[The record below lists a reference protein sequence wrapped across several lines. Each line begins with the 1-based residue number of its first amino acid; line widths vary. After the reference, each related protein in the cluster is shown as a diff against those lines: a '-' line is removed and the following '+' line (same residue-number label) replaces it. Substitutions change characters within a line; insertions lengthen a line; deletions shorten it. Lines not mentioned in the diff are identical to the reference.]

1 MLKYVIRIL
10 GYLKPYKGLSA
21 LTILGIFLSSVGALA
36 EPWPLKI
43 IVDNVL
49 SNQPLPEPW
58 HTWFGWLEPQ
68 KVKFLIVVLLLG
80 LAVMLIHNLFTI
92 LTNYWDTKLEQKVI
106 LDFRSDLFRHAQR
119 LSLAFHDQ
127 KRSGMLIYAVNF
139 QADAAARVIMTVPQL
154 AQSALTLV
162 GMIYIT
168 YVINWQLAIVA
179 LGVVPFLYST
189 IDYYAKYIQPRL
201 NAVLTMEGES
211 LGIIHEAFSMFRVI
225 VAFGRES
232 HEYGRFRQQGERA
245 VEARI
250 RLTVRQTA
258 FTLSVNMITSIGTFV
273 VLGYGAYQVMR
284 GAITAGELL
293 IVLAYVSAVYQPLN
307 AISYTVGALQ
317 DSFAALRA
325 AYSVLDMQPDI
336 RDAPDA
342 EPLPECKGRVTFEH
356 VSFNYADRLETLNDI
371 SFDAQPGQI
380 VAIVGP
386 TGAGKTTLMSMI
398 PRFYDPREGRVMIDG
413 RDLRQI
419 TLASLREQ
427 ISLVLQE
434 PLLFSGTIAANINYG
449 RLEATMDEIIEAA
462 KDANA
467 HEFISKL
474 PQGYETELGE
484 RGAKLSGGERQRISV
499 ARAFLRNAPILIL
512 DEPTSSIDLKTEA
525 VILDALDR
533 LMVGRTTFMIAHRLS
548 TIRNAD
554 IILVMNE
561 GRLIER
567 GTHDELMRLDG
578 FYKQMH
584 DIQRRTRRRSTA
596 IIPDQ
601 EAAADEESENEETPA

>member
-1 MLKYVIRIL
+1 MKYVIRIL
-10 GYLKPYKGLSA
+10 AYLKPYKGLSL
-21 LTILGIFLSSVGALA
+21 LTVLGIFLSSIGALV

-43 IVDNVL
+43 IVDNIL
-49 SNQPLPEPW
+49 SNQPLPSPW
-58 HTWFGWLEPQ
+58 HEWIGWLEPQ
-68 KVKFLIVVLLLG
+68 KVKFLVLLLLLG
-80 LAVMLIHNLFTI
+80 LLVMLLHNFFTI
-92 LTNYWDTKLEQKVI
+92 LTNYWDTKLEQRVI

-119 LSLAFHDQ
+119 LSLAYHDQ

-154 AQSALTLV
+154 AQSALTLG

-168 YVINWQLAIVA
+168 YRINWQMALVA
-179 LGVVPFLYST
+179 LSVVPFLYST
-189 IDYYAKYIQPRL
+189 IDYYTKYIQPRL
-201 NAVLTMEGES
+201 NTVLGMESES
-211 LGIIHEAFSMFRVI
+211 LSIIHEAFAMFRVI
-225 VAFGRES
+225 VAFGREG
-232 HEYGRFRQQGERA
+232 HEYNRFRKQGEQA
-245 VEARI
+245 IDARI

-258 FTLSVNMITSIGTFV
+258 FSLSVNMITSIGTFV
-273 VLGYGAYQVMR
+273 VLGYGAYLVMGR
-284 GAITAGELL
+284 QLSAGELL

-307 AISYTVGALQ
+307 SISYTIGALQ

-325 AYSVLDMQPDI
+325 AYSVLDLEPEV
-336 RDAPDA
+336 RDAPEA
-342 EPLPECKGRVTFEH
+342 EPLMKCQGRITFDN
-356 VSFNYADRLETLNDI
+356 VSFNYAERAETLKNI
-371 SFDAQPGQI
+371 SFDAQAGKI

-419 TLASLREQ
+419 TLASLREH

-434 PLLFSGTIAANINYG
+434 PLLFSGTIAQNINYG
-449 RLEATMDEIIEAA
+449 RLEATMDEVIAAA

-467 HEFISKL
+467 HDFIARL
-474 PQGYETELGE
+474 PHGYETELGE

-554 IILVMNE
+554 VILVMNNGE
-561 GRLIER
+561 LVEQ
-567 GTHDELMRLDG
+567 GTHDALIGSGG

-584 DIQRRTRRRSTA
+584 DMQSRTRRRSTA
-596 IIPDQ
+596 IIPDL
-601 EAAADEESENEETPA
+601 EATLNGGGTRTER

>member
-1 MLKYVIRIL
+1 MKYVIRIL
-10 GYLKPYKGLSA
+10 AYLKPYKGLSA
-21 LTILGIFLSSVGALA
+21 LTILGIFLSSLGALI

-43 IVDNVL
+43 IVDNIL
-49 SNQPLPEPW
+49 SNQPLPGRW
-58 HTWFGWLEPQ
+58 HDWFGWLEPQ
-68 KVKFLIVVLLLG
+68 KVKFLILLLLLG
-80 LAVMLIHNLFTI
+80 LFTLLLHNLFTI
-92 LTNYWDTKLEQKVI
+92 MTNYWDTKLEQKVI

-119 LSLAFHDQ
+119 LSLAYHDQ

-139 QADAAARVIMTVPQL
+139 QADAAARVIMTIPQL
-154 AQSALTLV
+154 AQSALTLG

-168 YVINWQLAIVA
+168 YRINWQMALVA
-179 LGVVPFLYST
+179 LAVVPFLYST

-201 NAVLTMEGES
+201 NSVMGLEAES

-232 HEYGRFRQQGERA
+232 HEYNRFRKQGEQA
-245 VEARI
+245 VDARI

-258 FTLSVNMITSIGTFV
+258 FSLSVNMITSTGTFV
-273 VLGYGAYQVMR
+273 VLGFGAYKVMTH
-284 GAITAGELL
+284 AITAGEML

-325 AYSVLDMQPDI
+325 AYSVLDLKPDI
-336 RDAPDA
+336 HDAPDA
-342 EPLPECKGRVTFEH
+342 QPLVKCDGRVTFDN
-356 VSFNYADRLETLNDI
+356 VSFNYAERNETLKNI
-371 SFDAQPGQI
+371 SFDAPAGRI

-413 RDLRQI
+413 KDLREI
-419 TLASLREQ
+419 TLASLREN

-434 PLLFSGTIAANINYG
+434 PLLFSGTIAQNINYG
-449 RLEATMDEIIEAA
+449 RLEASIDEVIQAA

-467 HEFISKL
+467 HDFIARL
-474 PQGYETELGE
+474 PHGYDTELGE

-554 IILVMNE
+554 VILVMNDGE
-561 GRLIER
+561 LIEQ
-567 GTHDELMRLDG
+567 GTHDSLMASGG

-584 DIQRRTRRRSTA
+584 DLQRRTRRRSTA
-596 IIPDQ
+596 IIPDH
-601 EAAADEESENEETPA
+601 EETPPADGEEVPV

>member
-1 MLKYVIRIL
+1 MLKYIIRIF
-10 GYLKPYKGLSA
+10 GYLRPYKGLSA
-21 LTILGIFLSSVGALA
+21 LTILGIFLSSIGALA

-49 SNQPLPEPW
+49 SGHALPEPW

-68 KVKFLIVVLLLG
+68 KVKFLVLVLLLG
-80 LAVMLIHNLFTI
+80 LSVMLLHNLFTI
-92 LTNYWDTKLEQKVI
+92 LTNYWDTNLEQKVI

-139 QADAAARVIMTVPQL
+139 QADAAARIIMTVPQL
-154 AQSALTLV
+154 GQSALTLF
-162 GMIYIT
+162 GMIYVT
-168 YVINWQLAIVA
+168 YIINWQLALVA
-179 LGVVPFLYST
+179 LSVVPFLYAT
-189 IDYYAKYIQPRL
+189 IDYYARYIQPRL
-201 NAVLTMEGES
+201 NAVLAMEGES

-225 VAFGRES
+225 VAFGRET
-232 HEYGRFRQQGERA
+232 HEYNRFRKQGEQA
-245 VEARI
+245 VQARI

-258 FTLSVNMITSIGTFV
+258 FSLSVNMITTIGTFV
-273 VLGYGAYQVMR
+273 VLGYGAYQVMS
-284 GAITAGELL
+284 GQVTAGELL

-307 AISYTVGALQ
+307 SISYTVGALQ

-325 AYSVLDMQPDI
+325 AYSVMDIEPDI
-336 RDAPDA
+336 RDSPGA
-342 EPLPECKGRVTFEH
+342 EPLEKCSGRVTFDN
-356 VSFNYADRLETLNDI
+356 VSFNYAERAETLKNI
-371 SFDAQPGQI
+371 SFDAEAGKI

-398 PRFYDPREGRVMIDG
+398 PRFYDPREGRVLIDG
-413 RDLRQI
+413 RDLRSI
-419 TLASLREQ
+419 AVASLRDN

-434 PLLFSGTIAANINYG
+434 PLLFSGTIADNINYG
-449 RLEATMDEIIEAA
+449 RLEATREDIMQAA

-467 HEFISKL
+467 HDFISRL
-474 PQGYETELGE
+474 PQGYDTELGE

-554 IILVMNE
+554 VILVMNQGE
-561 GRLIER
+561 LIEQ
-567 GTHDELMRLDG
+567 GTHDELIATGG
-578 FYKQMH
+578 FYKQMY
-584 DIQRRTRRRSTA
+584 DMQSRTRRRSTA
-596 IIPDQ
+596 IIPDL
-601 EAAADEESENEETPA
+601 ELAATIRSDQNPS

>member
-1 MLKYVIRIL
+1 MLRYVIRIL
-10 GYLKPYKGLSA
+10 AYLRPYKAMSA
-21 LTILGIFLSSVGALA
+21 LTILGIFLSSVGALL

-43 IVDNVL
+43 VVDNIL
-49 SNQPLPEPW
+49 SSQPLPPPW
-58 HTWFGWLEPQ
+58 SEWFGWVEPR
-68 KVKFLIVVLLLG
+68 KGLFLILVLLLG
-80 LAVMLIHNLFTI
+80 LAVMLLHNVFTI
-92 LTNYWDTKLEQKVI
+92 LTNYWDTNLEQKVI

-139 QADAAARVIMTVPQL
+139 QADAAARIIMTIPQL
-154 AQSALTLV
+154 AQSALTLG

-168 YVINWQLAIVA
+168 YRINWELALVA
-179 LGVVPFLYST
+179 LSVVPFLYAT

-201 NAVLTMEGES
+201 NAVLAMEGES

-232 HEYGRFRQQGERA
+232 HEYNRFRKQGEQA
-245 VEARI
+245 VQARI

-258 FTLSVNMITSIGTFV
+258 FSLSVNTITSIGTFV
-273 VLGYGAYQVMR
+273 VLGYGAWKAMQ
-284 GAITAGELL
+284 GQITGGELL
-293 IVLAYVSAVYQPLN
+293 VVLAYVGGIYQPLN

-317 DSFAALRA
+317 DSFAALKA
-325 AYSVLDMQPDI
+325 AYNVMDLEPDI
-336 RDAPDA
+336 RDTPTA
-342 EPLPECKGRVTFEH
+342 EPLVKCRGGVTFEN
-356 VSFNYADRLETLNDI
+356 VSFNYAERSETLKNV
-371 SFDAQPGQI
+371 SFNADAGKI

-413 RDLRQI
+413 VDLRQI
-419 TLASLREQ
+419 TLASLREN

-434 PLLFSGTIAANINYG
+434 PLLFSGTIADNINYG
-449 RLEATMDEIIEAA
+449 RLEATKEDIIEAA

-467 HEFISKL
+467 HDFILRL
-474 PQGYETELGE
+474 PQGYDTELGE

-554 IILVMNE
+554 VILVMNNGE
-561 GRLIER
+561 LVEQ
-567 GTHDELMRLDG
+567 GTHDELISSGG

-584 DIQRRTRRRSTA
+584 DMQSRTRRRSTA
-596 IIPDQ
+596 IIPDL
-601 EAAADEESENEETPA
+601 EVAAMIRSDQNPS